1 MGAMQPWHLLVL
13 LFIVALV
20 ASVVL
25 LVVLL
30 LARSSVRPSSAST
43 TPSAPRPAQ
52 PTLTELAALHARGQ
66 LTDEEFTA
74 AKRKALDL

>member
-1 MGAMQPWHLLVL
+1 MGVAAPWHLLTL

-20 ASVVL
+20 VGCIVL
-25 LVVLL
+25 AVFLIVN
-30 LARSSVRPSSAST
+30 T
-43 TPSAPRPAQ
+43 TRRDSHSIPTVTHQSG
-52 PTLTELAALHARGQ
+52 PTLTELADLHAKGA

>member
-13 LFIVALV
+13 LFIIALV
-20 ASVVL
+20 VSVVL

-30 LARSSVRPSSAST
+30 ARSSARPSPMST
-43 TPSAPRPAQ
+43 SSSAPRPTQ
-52 PTLTELAALHARGQ
+52 PTLTELAALHSRGE

-74 AKRKALDL
+74 AKRKALDQ

>member
-13 LFIVALV
+13 LFTFALV
-20 ASVVL
+20 VGVVL

-30 LARSSVRPSSAST
+30 LARNSGPRRPVSDPTLA
-43 TPSAPRPAQ
+43 PRSAP
-52 PTLTELAALHARGQ
+52 PTLTELAALHAQGA
-66 LTDEEFTA
+66 LTDEEFAA